1 MSGERNIAMSYT
13 LQDFCSEIHQILVA
27 ENNSAGREKVRRKME
42 ELLANKTFIEQF
54 CGPDKKP
61 GVYKLNEDP
70 TTGAV
75 VLSHVMGDGHA
86 SPPHDHGNSWAIYG
100 QATEHTVMTEFDRT
114 DDGSDDEAISLEE
127 TRQYRLD
134 PGQVGLFDVGQ
145 IHSIQYP
152 DNARFVR
159 VTGVDLDGIDR
170 HAYNLKH
177 RTVKTIHS
185 ASAGEA

>member
-1 MSGERNIAMSYT
+1 MSYT
-13 LQDFCSEIHQILVA
+13 LQDFCAEIHQILAA
-27 ENNSAGREKVRRKME
+27 ENNSEGREKVREKME
-42 ELLANKTFIEQF
+42 GLLANETFIEQF
-54 CGPDKKP
+54 CSPEKLP

-75 VLSHVMGDGHA
+75 VLSHVMGEGTT

-100 QATEHTVMTEFDRT
+100 QATEHTVMTEWDRV
-114 DDGSDDEAISLEE
+114 DDGSDDEAISMKE
-127 TRQYRLD
+127 TKKYRLD
-134 PGQVGLFDVGQ
+134 PGQVGLFDVGV

-170 HAYNLKH
+170 KAYNLKH
-177 RTVKTIHS
+177 RTVKTIRAES
-185 ASAGEA
+185 ANQG